1 MINCKWLID
10 ISNNS
15 GACGDAPFFVFERW
29 NADDADVYGFTQIII
44 NADQRELP
52 FRAYRFISLLYIGTG
67 IRVLPAE
74 RAFR

>member
-29 NADDADVYGFTQIII
+29 NADYADDMDFC
-44 NADQRELP
+44 
-52 FRAYRFISLLYIGTG
+52 RFSKKMI
-67 IRVLPAE
+67 VE
-74 RAFR
+74 